1 MKFVHL
7 YATPR
12 SLYALSRDGHMFRAD
27 ADDSGDVTGGALTNA
42 AKWLRERSGFGAR
55 VELTLASSLVRFVTV
70 PWIAGT
76 FTGTAITRQVA
87 RALAESYG
95 EDPARWQLRIQ
106 WPRYGWPAFA
116 VAYPS
121 GLMAAVAESLL
132 VAELTLDRTV
142 ASATAVVSRYAS
154 TMPRGAS
161 FVGFQE
167 DDGLT
172 GVYLHDGEVA
182 GVEFVS
188 HQAQGLDAPHVWGNR
203 KRFEFPTPGQLRWV
217 QAGHCPSAFA
227 GLALT
232 AAASGSACAS
242 TDLLKAIR
250 R

>member
-1 MKFVHL
+1 MKSVRL
-7 YATPR
+7 YVTPR
-12 SLYALSRDGHMFRAD
+12 SLYAVSRDGQVSRAEV
-27 ADDSGDVTGGALTNA
+27 DDPGGVVSPALGTA
-42 AKWLRERSGFGAR
+42 ANWLRERSGFGAR
-55 VELTLASSLVRFVTV
+55 VELAMASSLVRFVTV

-76 FTGTAITRQVA
+76 FTGDAIRSQVV
-87 RALAESYG
+87 RALAELHG
-95 EDPARWQLRIQ
+95 EDPAQWQLCIQ

-132 VAELTLDRTV
+132 AAELTLDRTV
-142 ASATAVVSRYAS
+142 ASAAAVVSRYAS
-154 TMPRGAS
+154 NMPRGAS
-161 FVGFQE
+161 FVGFHE

-172 GVYLHDGEVA
+172 GVHLHDGKIAE
-182 GVEFVS
+182 VEFVS
-188 HQAQGLDAPHVWGNR
+188 HQVQGLDAPDIWGSR

-232 AAASGSACAS
+232 AAESGSACAS

-250 R
+250 Q

>member
-1 MKFVHL
+1 MKSVHL

-12 SLYALSRDGHMFRAD
+12 SLYAVSRDGHVSRVD
-27 ADDSGDVTGGALTNA
+27 VDDPGGVAGPALGTA
-42 AKWLRERSGFGAR
+42 AKWLRARSGFGAR

-76 FTGTAITRQVA
+76 FTGGAIRRQVA
-87 RALAESYG
+87 RALAELHG
-95 EDPARWQLRIQ
+95 EDPARWQLCIQ

-132 VAELTLDRTV
+132 AAELTLDRTV
-142 ASATAVVSRYAS
+142 ASAAAVVSRYAS
-154 TMPRGAS
+154 GMPRGAS

-172 GVYLHDGEVA
+172 GVHLHDGEIA
-182 GVEFVS
+182 EVEFVS
-188 HQAQGLDAPHVWGNR
+188 HQAPGLDAPDVWGSR

-227 GLALT
+227 GLAFT
-232 AAASGSACAS
+232 AAGSGSACAS